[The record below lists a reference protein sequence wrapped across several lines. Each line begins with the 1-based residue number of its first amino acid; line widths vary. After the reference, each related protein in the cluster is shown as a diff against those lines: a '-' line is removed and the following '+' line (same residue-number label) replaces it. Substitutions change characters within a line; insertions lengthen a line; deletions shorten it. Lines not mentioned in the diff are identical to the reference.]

1 MTSRQTAPEILTKN
15 KIFRQTENSKGRFK
29 NRDNYVRRLVWTQF
43 RPEIPVLQGEM
54 IKGRLGKR
62 EELWATAEMSTATQT
77 WEHSRN
83 LVVSP
88 YRLSPRERS
97 WDGLR
102 STV

>member
-54 IKGRLGKR
+54 ITGRLGKR